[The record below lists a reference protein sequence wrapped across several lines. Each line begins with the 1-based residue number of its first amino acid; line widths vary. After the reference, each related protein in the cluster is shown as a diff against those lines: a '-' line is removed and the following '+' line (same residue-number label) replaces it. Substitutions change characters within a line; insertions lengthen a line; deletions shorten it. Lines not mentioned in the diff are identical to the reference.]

1 MLNASDSSFII
12 FYPWVKTNLQ
22 FFIFITFFLQKYYKV
37 SLAVFDMYLE
47 IIMDTKLWALK
58 YHACSLKDVSSFI
71 KKIVKNLYS
80 IIGSRYWCHFLQSF
94 FKKDFYW
101 SFKYCIGGL
110 GPLNE

>member
-71 KKIVKNLYS
+71 KKNSAKS
-80 IIGSRYWCHFLQSF
+80 ILNNWKPILVSF
-94 FKKDFYW
+94 FTILFQKGFLLV
-101 SFKYCIGGL
+101 F
-110 GPLNE
+110 

>member
-47 IIMDTKLWALK
+47 IIMDTNLWALK
-58 YHACSLKDVSSFI
+58 YHVCSLKDVSSFI
-71 KKIVKNLYS
+71 KKNSEKS
-80 IIGSRYWCHFLQSF
+80 ILNNWKPILVSF
-94 FKKDFYW
+94 FTILFQKGFLLV
-101 SFKYCIGGL
+101 F
-110 GPLNE
+110 